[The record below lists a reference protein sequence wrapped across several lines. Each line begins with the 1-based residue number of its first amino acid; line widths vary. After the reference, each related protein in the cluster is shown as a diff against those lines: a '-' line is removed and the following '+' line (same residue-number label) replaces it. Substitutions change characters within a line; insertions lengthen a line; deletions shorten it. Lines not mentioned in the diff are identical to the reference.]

1 MVPQNPRED
10 GVLSPETGEVREMV
24 RIGIDVGGSNLVAG
38 VVDEQNRIVSRAKIK
53 AAQFPTGE
61 ATVDGLVRIAR
72 EAVQAGGFAPE
83 QVASVGIGI
92 PGMVDDVQGVAVKT
106 VNAPFDHT
114 PVRRLFQQQ
123 WDVPVYLENDACCA
137 VLAEG
142 LVGCGKDSPFVMMF
156 TLGTGVGGSYLRKTG
171 NGIQLRGTE
180 IGHMVI
186 QAGGQRCS
194 CGRRGCWEQYSSA
207 TALKRM
213 TREAMER
220 HPESKLWELCHWDL
234 EQVSGKTA
242 FQAMNLGDETGRQ
255 VTDTYLSYLA
265 DGLANAINIFSPELI
280 CLGGGIANERKE
292 NLQYPLQELVAQ
304 RTKVRQ
310 GAQYTRFVKAQLGND
325 AGIVGAALLYL
336 PRI

>member
-1 MVPQNPRED
+1 
-10 GVLSPETGEVREMV
+10 MV

-38 VVDEQNRIVSRAKIK
+38 VVDEQNRIVARAKVR
-53 AAQFPTGE
+53 AASFPSGE
-61 ATVDGLVRIAR
+61 TTVAGLVQIAR
-72 EAVQAGGFAPE
+72 QAAENGGYTPD
-83 QVASVGIGI
+83 QIASVGIGI
-92 PGMVDDVQGVAVKT
+92 PGMVDDLAGVAVKT

-114 PVRRLFQQQ
+114 PVRKLFQQL

-142 LVGCGKDSPFVMMF
+142 LAGCGRDSSFLMMF

-186 QAGGQRCS
+186 QAGGQPCS

-213 TREAMER
+213 TREAMEL
-220 HPESKLWELCHWDL
+220 HPESGMWPLCKWDL
-234 EQVSGKTA
+234 ANVSGKTP
-242 FQAMNLGDETGRQ
+242 FVAMRQGDPTARQ

-280 CLGGGIANERKE
+280 CLGGGIANERE
-292 NLQYPLQELVAQ
+292 EDLQYPLQELVAQ
-304 RTKVRQ
+304 RTHARQ
-310 GAQYTRFVKAQLGND
+310 GAQSTRFVKAQLGND
-325 AGIVGAALLYL
+325 AGIVGAALLYS
-336 PRI
+336 PRV

>member
-1 MVPQNPRED
+1 
-10 GVLSPETGEVREMV
+10 
-24 RIGIDVGGSNLVAG
+24 
-38 VVDEQNRIVSRAKIK
+38 
-53 AAQFPTGE
+53 
-61 ATVDGLVRIAR
+61 
-72 EAVQAGGFAPE
+72 
-83 QVASVGIGI
+83 
-92 PGMVDDVQGVAVKT
+92 T

-114 PVRRLFQQQ
+114 PVRKLFQQL

-142 LVGCGKDSPFVMMF
+142 LAGCGRDSSFLMMF

-186 QAGGQRCS
+186 QAGGQPCS

-213 TREAMER
+213 TREAMEL
-220 HPESKLWELCHWDL
+220 HPESSMWPLCKWDMAN
-234 EQVSGKTA
+234 VSGKTP
-242 FQAMNLGDETGRQ
+242 FVAMRQGDPTAKQ

-280 CLGGGIANERKE
+280 CLGGGIANERE
-292 NLQYPLQELVAQ
+292 EDLQYPLQELVAE
-304 RTKVRQ
+304 RTKARQ
-310 GAQYTRFVKAQLGND
+310 GAQSTRFVKAQLGND
-325 AGIVGAALLYL
+325 AGIVGAALLYT
-336 PRI
+336 PRV

>member
-1 MVPQNPRED
+1 
-10 GVLSPETGEVREMV
+10 MV

-38 VVDEQNRIVSRAKIK
+38 VVDEQNRIVARAKVR
-53 AAQFPTGE
+53 ASDFTTGE
-61 ATVDGLVRIAR
+61 ATVAGLVQIAR
-72 EAVQAGGFAPE
+72 QAVKNGGYSQD

-92 PGMVDDVQGVAVKT
+92 PGMVDDFDGIAVKA

-114 PVRRLFQQQ
+114 PVRRLFQQL
-123 WDVPVYLENDACCA
+123 WDIPVYLENDACCA

-142 LVGCGKDSPFVMMF
+142 LVGCGKESPFIMMF

-171 NGIQLRGTE
+171 NGIQLQGTE

-186 QAGGQRCS
+186 QVGGRPCS

-207 TALKRM
+207 PALKRM
-213 TREAMER
+213 TREAMQL
-220 HPESKLWELCHWDL
+220 HPESMMWQMCKWELDN
-234 EQVSGKTA
+234 VSGKTP
-242 FQAMNLGDETGRQ
+242 FVAMEQGDATAKA

-265 DGLANAINIFSPELI
+265 DGIANAINIFSPELI
-280 CLGGGIANERKE
+280 CLGGGIANEREE

-304 RTKVRQ
+304 RTKARQ
-310 GAQYTRFVKAQLGND
+310 GAQTTRFVKAQLGND

-336 PRI
+336 PRV